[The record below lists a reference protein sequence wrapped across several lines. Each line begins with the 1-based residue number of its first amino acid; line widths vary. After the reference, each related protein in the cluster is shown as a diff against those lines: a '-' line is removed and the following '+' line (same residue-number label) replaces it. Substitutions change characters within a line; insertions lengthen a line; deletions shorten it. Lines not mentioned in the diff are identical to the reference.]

1 MNAPAHLV
9 SVAVLALLLTLVS
22 ATSFACGYCVEDRI
36 AAVYDHTLLQR
47 SLASGHPVLFFAW
60 DGPVTR
66 DDVSRQKIMALAAA
80 VAGVD
85 KNSTRVSVEPAALAL
100 AFDPQQSNAPAVE
113 AALQKKLGSL
123 KISVVRLQVPAP
135 SEQARRA
142 GSL

>member
-1 MNAPAHLV
+1 MNAPARSV

-36 AAVYDHTLLQR
+36 AAVYDHALMQR
-47 SLASGHPVLFFAW
+47 SLASRHTVLFFAW

-66 DDVSRQKIMALAAA
+66 DDTSRQKIMALAAA

-85 KNSTRVSVEPAALAL
+85 RNSTRVSVEPASLSL